1 LKVEKNFMRRKLTC
15 LLIVSLLVALLTPA
29 VSAQDFGVVFNAI
42 DQIKSGDT
50 SQISITVADQ
60 SFSVTVN
67 DRGATP
73 KLLGTF
79 PLREWPTFIDEAV
92 NHGLRK
98 YSRYRYGESDEI
110 ELTFVNAQNTKL
122 STGKAELN
130 VPSNFFDYMT
140 VFKEFPAQQGKNG
153 FAILIYDPH
162 LSVPGR
168 FQLIPAL
175 NELVRSNP
183 SVKFKLLNEGEY
195 EKEDRNIPFNG
206 LDTELKNIP
215 DGPAGSD
222 LSPALVYV
230 LLERYI
236 IDCAMAYRLIYNK
249 DMPSRAI
256 DDNPALADEDRVRE
270 GQNALD
276 GSFEWIVLQIND
288 KAEDFLSDAKNGT
301 VEQRAA
307 ASELVKAI
315 HDYDSVQERLYSTPE
330 RPTRAIVSDYDKA
343 SALLK
348 TVVELAE
355 KFQHL
360 EPGIQLGNEISLVKG
375 KVPFQARRA
384 FANNYATRESVMAT
398 EIIAESN
405 FTSAYTPIAFLGYS
419 HLYAITADLS
429 SKGIGYAVFRPRLT
443 GVRDYGDAHKFNRFV
458 SPATRADYLKEATK
472 WNKGPVGLTAAQIA
486 SLIRPFIREGA
497 AKFQSERLAERAAFA
512 KQANLTVDYDNV
524 LRSIAANGV
533 LSQATIQIE
542 APPNVQ
548 PPNAASSNVPPNAVA
563 YFEAGSSGTKSRLV
577 ILEPRGEGWR
587 GASGQARYETLRT
600 IPLEYSPAKYS
611 TDMQYFKLPSGQ
623 RAGTV
628 SDPLTRRTYI
638 ISGRPAAMSDILT
651 IRPNSKQGGSST
663 RIRVLISELERKQER
678 KSTTNGE

>member
-1 LKVEKNFMRRKLTC
+1 
-15 LLIVSLLVALLTPA
+15 
-29 VSAQDFGVVFNAI
+29 
-42 DQIKSGDT
+42 
-50 SQISITVADQ
+50 
-60 SFSVTVN
+60 
-67 DRGATP
+67 
-73 KLLGTF
+73 
-79 PLREWPTFIDEAV
+79 
-92 NHGLRK
+92 
-98 YSRYRYGESDEI
+98 
-110 ELTFVNAQNTKL
+110 
-122 STGKAELN
+122 
-130 VPSNFFDYMT
+130 
-140 VFKEFPAQQGKNG
+140 
-153 FAILIYDPH
+153 
-162 LSVPGR
+162 
-168 FQLIPAL
+168 
-175 NELVRSNP
+175 
-183 SVKFKLLNEGEY
+183 
-195 EKEDRNIPFNG
+195 
-206 LDTELKNIP
+206 
-215 DGPAGSD
+215 
-222 LSPALVYV
+222 
-230 LLERYI
+230 
-236 IDCAMAYRLIYNK
+236 
-249 DMPSRAI
+249 
-256 DDNPALADEDRVRE
+256 
-270 GQNALD
+270 
-276 GSFEWIVLQIND
+276 
-288 KAEDFLSDAKNGT
+288 
-301 VEQRAA
+301 
-307 ASELVKAI
+307 
-315 HDYDSVQERLYSTPE
+315 
-330 RPTRAIVSDYDKA
+330 
-343 SALLK
+343 
-348 TVVELAE
+348 
-355 KFQHL
+355 
-360 EPGIQLGNEISLVKG
+360 
-375 KVPFQARRA
+375 
-384 FANNYATRESVMAT
+384 
-398 EIIAESN
+398 
-405 FTSAYTPIAFLGYS
+405 
-419 HLYAITADLS
+419 LYAITADLS